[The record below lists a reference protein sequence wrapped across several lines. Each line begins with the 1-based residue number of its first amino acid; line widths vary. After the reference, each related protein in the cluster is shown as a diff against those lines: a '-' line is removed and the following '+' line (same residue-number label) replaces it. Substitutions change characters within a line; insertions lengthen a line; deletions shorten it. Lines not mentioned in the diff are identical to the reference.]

1 MKSSAL
7 VAMAASVGLVS
18 AACDFIEGNYY
29 CSKTNKV
36 AFQNV
41 GFSSS
46 YQDVTSMDENSG
58 KCTQE
63 THHFSGNLAP
73 LNEELSFH
81 FRGPL
86 KLKQFGV
93 YYPKGGNSK
102 RDAEADEDCST
113 TKHVHHKHVKRAT
126 AFVTQTVFVDQYGNT
141 VTSTATPSTAAG
153 ESYEIT
159 QTNTAS
165 VSSDGGAPSG
175 SSNGAVDASSSS
187 ASSGSQS
194 TSNAQTGDW
203 VRSSYYK
210 PGTAENCTFL
220 NHHGGSGSGV
230 WSSALGNSLSYAN
243 SDNSGGASSPQ
254 ILSDVTIESNTEFV
268 IMSGL
273 KCGDDSENGDC
284 GFYRKGIP
292 AYHGFSGDTKL
303 FVFEFLM
310 PSDGSKGFNADMP
323 AIWALNAKIP
333 RTLQYGEATCSCWK
347 SGCGELDLFE
357 ILHSG
362 SDKLIAHL
370 HSGQGSNGSGYG
382 GGGSQDYFERP
393 TENSIKAAVI
403 MTGKEI
409 VIKIVD
415 DDFDSVLTADTVDGW
430 LDASGTVAKIAN

>member
-1 MKSSAL
+1 
-7 VAMAASVGLVS
+7 MAAVS
-18 AACDFIEGNYY
+18 ASNCDFIQGNYY
-29 CSKTNKV
+29 CAKTNKV

-46 YQDVTSMDENSG
+46 YQDVVSMDENSG
-58 KCTQE
+58 KCTQKTYE
-63 THHFSGNLAP
+63 FSGNLAP
-73 LNEELSFH
+73 LNEDLSLH

-93 YYPKGGNSK
+93 YYPASGSK
-102 RDAEADEDCST
+102 NNKRADDEDCST

-141 VTSTATPSTAAG
+141 VTSSATDTPSTADG
-153 ESYEIT
+153 ESFDTT
-159 QTNTAS
+159 QTNVAS
-165 VSSDGGAPSG
+165 VSSDGGSPA
-175 SSNGAVDASSSS
+175 SSNGAVDASSTDSGSSSTAS
-187 ASSGSQS
+187 ASSG
-194 TSNAQTGDW
+194 DW
-203 VRSSYYK
+203 VRAAYYK

-243 SDNSGGASSPQ
+243 KDNSNAASSPQ
-254 ILSDVTIESNTEFV
+254 ILDDVTIPSNTEFV

-273 KCGDDSENGDC
+273 KCGDDSENSDC

-292 AYHGFSGDTKL
+292 AYHGFGGDTKM
-303 FVFEFLM
+303 FVFEFTM

-333 RTLQYGEATCSCWK
+333 RTLQYGESTCSCWK
-347 SGCGELDLFE
+347 TGCGELDLFE

-393 TENSIKAAVI
+393 TDKSIKAAVI
-403 MTGKEI
+403 LTGKEI

-415 DDFDSVLTADTVDGW
+415 DDFDAVLSSNTVDGW
-430 LDASGTVAKIAN
+430 LDAQGTVAKIAN